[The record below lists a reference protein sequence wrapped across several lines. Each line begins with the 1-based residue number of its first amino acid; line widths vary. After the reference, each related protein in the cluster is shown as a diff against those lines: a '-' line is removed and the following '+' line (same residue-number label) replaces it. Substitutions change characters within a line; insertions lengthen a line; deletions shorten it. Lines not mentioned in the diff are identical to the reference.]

1 MGTGK
6 KIGILIN
13 CLEVGGA
20 QKMALQVFDLC
31 ERYFD
36 DAVMMIIDSTVE
48 MPLHPDP
55 PRAAVLEKK
64 LVSLSRLD
72 TRSVT
77 LQKLLRFPQQYLNL
91 TAAARSR
98 ELDVIV
104 SFEDRA
110 NIFNMVSLFTG
121 RRVIS
126 VRHPMRSVLA
136 VKERLKAVLIQLFF
150 RMFSHRVSMANFNTM
165 GSLDEFRELFP
176 IPAQRTGVIY
186 NFCDHGQLRRMSRL
200 LPAQEDFHRLAGQV
214 FIVAC
219 GRFKPV
225 KGFVHLIRLFSR
237 VVSRRPGCKL
247 VILGDG
253 PLTSMYETVVH
264 ELNLERQ
271 VIFPG
276 FQDNTAP
283 WIEKAAAFVLTSQS
297 EGFPNVILEAMA
309 LRTPVVSVDCPT
321 GPREILAPEIN
332 RKETLNQA
340 VFASAGVLTPEMQ
353 KIDREHQDGA
363 ALEPLDTSEIIMAD
377 ALVTL
382 LNTPEMTRN
391 YRHQGYKRSLDFKR
405 EIQEKRWISMINQ
418 VHKTGTI
425 KG

>member
-165 GSLDEFRELFP
+165 GSLDEFREF
-176 IPAQRTGVIY
+176 T
-186 NFCDHGQLRRMSRL
+186 N
-200 LPAQEDFHRLAGQV
+200 
-214 FIVAC
+214 
-219 GRFKPV
+219 
-225 KGFVHLIRLFSR
+225 
-237 VVSRRPGCKL
+237 
-247 VILGDG
+247 
-253 PLTSMYETVVH
+253 
-264 ELNLERQ
+264 
-271 VIFPG
+271 
-276 FQDNTAP
+276 
-283 WIEKAAAFVLTSQS
+283 
-297 EGFPNVILEAMA
+297 
-309 LRTPVVSVDCPT
+309 
-321 GPREILAPEIN
+321 
-332 RKETLNQA
+332 
-340 VFASAGVLTPEMQ
+340 
-353 KIDREHQDGA
+353 
-363 ALEPLDTSEIIMAD
+363 
-377 ALVTL
+377 
-382 LNTPEMTRN
+382 
-391 YRHQGYKRSLDFKR
+391 
-405 EIQEKRWISMINQ
+405 
-418 VHKTGTI
+418 
-425 KG
+425 